1 MLRPL
6 IELVPSDKK
15 IKLTNPKVLDG
26 LRLPN
31 YLREKLQDALSSDEY
46 FLQKNSATRT
56 TRSQFS
62 VFPSCYFY
70 YAFELYELALEI
82 RKYIDLFELV
92 RGTHKKLLLK
102 VLGDGLLTSTKV
114 AKYTESE
121 KDEIYTPKIEQLHSI
136 FIEDNN
142 LLQKGYSADDILLF
156 VEVLVDAERR
166 FQAKSFVDSQSF
178 RGVKESFNS
187 ILLAATELAN
197 TSNETFGYFV
207 YELAGKPEI
216 YVELVNYFS
225 NLNMKVSK
233 PLNNVGTSVLPKP
246 FILLAGI
253 SGTGKTRFVKQQ
265 AEPFGELSRNF
276 CLVPVRPDWHEPSDI
291 FGYWSRLNASAGR
304 EYVATKT
311 LSFLVKAWADIV
323 LSVGANNINFDE
335 QKNAVVVTG
344 AEQMIKSAQPFWLCF
359 DEMNL
364 APVEQYLADYLSV
377 LEMRCWTNIDDDYQ
391 YESPTLLDAEV
402 FSTGDTAKLR
412 TELGLH
418 SSDYDQVWQLLGEFG
433 LALPYNLLVAGTV
446 NMDET
451 THQFSRK
458 VLDRAMSIDFEAFY
472 PVNFDS
478 VFSPSA
484 QPVTFTYPTVSHIT
498 DKNQLSTVSVDSE
511 GQLTTQFITAINTV
525 LDGTAFK
532 LAYRAYNE
540 LLISLHSFNPQTL
553 PELAAVW
560 DDFVMYKVLPRL
572 EGDVD
577 KLLTVQGN
585 NLLEALHSVLTLQFE
600 HLSTNNQRA
609 DLFSAATTLVALRSC
624 NKVTTMN
631 KRLLLSGATSF
642 WL

>member
-1 MLRPL
+1 MAQLRDLLQQVFTIWKEEKVKPFTENKLATL
-6 IELVPSDKK
+6 ITKDLKDSFETLLQNIEANPFIVDASAGKGTWADVPWVAILHPK
-15 IKLTNPKVLDG
+15 I
-26 LRLPN
+26 
-31 YLREKLQDALSSDEY
+31 
-46 FLQKNSATRT
+46 TRT
-56 TRSQFS
+56 TQRGIYP
-62 VFPSCYFY
+62 VFLFCGDGSGVYLSLCQGMQKIQEGKSIKLQTQEIEQNQERVLKTVPEVLTWGSSEISLRANSKRPKAYEKGNIAAKFYSCDAIPDDEF
-70 YAFELYELALEI
+70 LL
-82 RKYIDLFELV
+82 KDLFELLSYYE
-92 RGTHKKLLLK
+92 RLAEPE
-102 VLGDGLLTSTKV
+102 V
-114 AKYTESE
+114 AASNLPFSRL
-121 KDEIYTPKIEQLHSI
+121 IYSQ
-136 FIEDNN
+136 NN
-142 LLQKGYSADDILLF
+142 Q
-156 VEVLVDAERR
+156 
-166 FQAKSFVDSQSF
+166 
-178 RGVKESFNS
+178 
-187 ILLAATELAN
+187 TELPTKLENSA
-197 TSNETFGYFV
+197 Y
-207 YELAGKPEI
+207 
-216 YVELVNYFS
+216 
-225 NLNMKVSK
+225 
-233 PLNNVGTSVLPKP
+233 SVLEDSPMVKTQVVPLPKP

-377 LEMRCWTNIDDDYQ
+377 LEMRCWMNIDDDYQ

-498 DKNQLSTVSVDSE
+498 DKNQLSTVSVDAE

-585 NLLEALHSVLTLQFE
+585 NLLEALHSVLTSQFE